1 MHACMNVDAC
11 CLHAHVH
18 VPAKLFL
25 WACTYHVW
33 HTYLASLLC
42 LWRRSTGHPPVL
54 CFVA

>member
-1 MHACMNVDAC
+1 MHACMNVYAC

-42 LWRRSTGHPPVL
+42 LWRRSTGHPSVL